1 MADTLT
7 PLLLDAKQEYT
18 SRLKDIIGQ
27 RFFHYFHGLY
37 ESCDDEEYII
47 EFQEKLRQVPYWS
60 SSQVSVESAEIVNKN
75 PYFENLM
82 AAVIVTYVKVLSSI
96 RLSDVKPNVQLKLP
110 TVDEFIHELYKQMA
124 GLLYASPFVFEEE
137 DVSTRFSSLVDEA
150 IERSIRRLIPF
161 DDILASYLSAPDPVG
176 DDSTVRQPV
185 SQTPV
190 ESDNESSDDD
200 EDEDIEIQTD
210 PNHISMP
217 VNGDKISSS
226 DDDDDDFNMTQQPQ
240 YTEQQQFPIPPQ
252 GATVIT
258 NTSEHQGITPPS
270 SPHMQPPNIHHA
282 PTPDNV
288 MDTPARIPQTIQ
300 QVQNPVQQLVPG
312 GRDLL

>member
-37 ESCDDEEYII
+37 ESCEDEEYII

-60 SSQVSVESAEIVNKN
+60 SSQVSVESSEIVNKN

-96 RLSDVKPNVQLKLP
+96 RLSEVKPNVQLKLP
-110 TVDEFIHELYKQMA
+110 TVDDFIHELYKQMA
-124 GLLYASPFVFEEE
+124 GLLYASPFVFEE
-137 DVSTRFSSLVDEA
+137 DNVSTQFSSLVDEA

-161 DDILASYLSAPDPVG
+161 DDILASYLSAPDPTDMGTGTSPSPVANTPIS
-176 DDSTVRQPV
+176 DD
-185 SQTPV
+185 
-190 ESDNESSDDD
+190 ESSDD

-210 PNHISMP
+210 PNHMSMP

-226 DDDDDDFNMTQQPQ
+226 DDDDDEYPAHQTPIMQSQD
-240 YTEQQQFPIPPQ
+240 QFPIPQQ
-252 GATVIT
+252 GAAVFTQHAT
-258 NTSEHQGITPPS
+258 PSPSTFQTPPMTQTM
-270 SPHMQPPNIHHA
+270 PPPTQQQQPI
-282 PTPDNV
+282 
-288 MDTPARIPQTIQ
+288 DTPQQIVQ

-312 GRDLL
+312 GRDML